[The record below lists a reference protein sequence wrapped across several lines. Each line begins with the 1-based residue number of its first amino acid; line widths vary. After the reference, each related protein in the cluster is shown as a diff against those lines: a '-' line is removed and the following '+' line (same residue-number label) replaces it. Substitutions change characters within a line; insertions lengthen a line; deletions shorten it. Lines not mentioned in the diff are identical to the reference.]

1 MGQDHSSN
9 HDIDVGAQSVD
20 AIKEEAATRVQALA
34 RGRLVRKDTM
44 VQKMRGEIMLRT
56 NLPARWRTI
65 DGVPAGIEVEQRRF
79 LAIVGQHLIV
89 FKMRFFGMS
98 RKVGRAEF
106 VIDANRIE
114 SVHRDAVNPAV
125 FAVGMGDGQRDR
137 LFRAPDEAT
146 CEKWVRA
153 LILSVSRIPR
163 PRARRASPCAST
175 ACVVTSRGEKRLD
188 VPKSAR
194 MGRHRIRAGSA
205 WGGTRKS
212 ISFHELE
219 AHASA
224 AMGGVD
230 GKCKGASESALKR
243 PASTGT

>member
-114 SVHRDAVNPAV
+114 SVRASHCVGPARTPPGGASRSGAARALRGARLTCAPTTGPRAVAQVHRDAVNPAV

-153 LILSVSRIPR
+153 LILSVSRIPVGVPHTLPGVTPMSSHADAGR
-163 PRARRASPCAST
+163 P
-175 ACVVTSRGEKRLD
+175 TSRAG
-188 VPKSAR
+188 VAR
-194 MGRHRIRAGSA
+194 GNTK
-205 WGGTRKS
+205 TR
-212 ISFHELE
+212 
-219 AHASA
+219 
-224 AMGGVD
+224 V
-230 GKCKGASESALKR
+230 R
-243 PASTGT
+243 